1 MVRLVSFFIALM
13 LLVPFLE
20 DAEAKRFGGGRSFG
34 SKPTYSQPAKQQST
48 ARQETGTQ
56 QTTQAAP
63 GATAPRP
70 GGMMGGMLGGL
81 LMGGLIG
88 SLLMGGGFGAGIGLI
103 EILLIGGGLYLL
115 FRVLK
120 SRRSAMEPALQ
131 GAGAGAGA
139 SASGWGGEWDRL
151 RSGGGSAGQAQAQTI
166 NVPPGFDQEDFLEGA
181 KAMYTRMQESWSTRD
196 MEDIA
201 SFVTPGMM
209 EEVRRQDGEDPT
221 RQRVEVMLVN
231 ARLLEVR
238 SEGSQSVA
246 SVFFDVLLREDP
258 NESRPTQ
265 AREVWH
271 FVRDDSVKGDS
282 WRLEGIQQLEQ

>member
-48 ARQETGTQ
+48 TRQETGTQ
-56 QTTQAAP
+56 QTAQTAP

-70 GGMMGGMLGGL
+70 GGMFGGMLGGL

-88 SLLMGGGFGAGIGLI
+88 SMLMGGGFGGGMGLL
-103 EILLIGGGLYLL
+103 EILLIGGGLFLL

-120 SRRSAMEPALQ
+120 ARRAAMEPAVQ
-131 GAGAGAGA
+131 GAGAGPG
-139 SASGWGGEWDRL
+139 ASGWGGEWDRL
-151 RSGGGSAGQAQAQTI
+151 RSGGGSTERPQAQAI

-181 KAMYTRMQESWSTRD
+181 KAMYTRMQESWSNRD

-201 SFVTPGMM
+201 SFVSPGMM
-209 EEVRRQDGEDPT
+209 AEVRKQDAEDPT
-221 RQRVEVMLVN
+221 RQQVEVMLVN

-238 SEGSQSVA
+238 KEGSQSVA

-258 NESRPTQ
+258 REPRPTQ

-271 FVRDDSVKGDS
+271 FVREDSVQGDM
-282 WRLEGIQQLEQ
+282 WRLDGIQQLEQ